1 MTEELKMQSV
11 ILVVHREE
19 CSKQIQA
26 WDFSEERENVVTL
39 LCPLNVLAMTHII
52 NK

>member
-1 MTEELKMQSV
+1 MQSV

-19 CSKQIQA
+19 CAKQIQA
-26 WDFSEERENVVTL
+26 WDFSKERENVVTL
-39 LCPLNVLAMTHII
+39 QYPLNGLVMTHII